1 MEQYLNAIVKRTVQ
15 KYLFSHIKS
24 TKVVLGLAGTHP
36 EEYIKI
42 LPINQRTILVD
53 FNPVNPFIRR
63 NSIRRIWFAASGK
76 SFGYIC
82 RLWFL

>member
-24 TKVVLGLAGTHP
+24 TKIVLGLAGTHP

-42 LPINQRTILVD
+42 LPIKEQ
-53 FNPVNPFIRR
+53 F
-63 NSIRRIWFAASGK
+63 
-76 SFGYIC
+76 
-82 RLWFL
+82 